1 MTQVI
6 FISFIIIAVPF
17 SLWVIL
23 LIRFKRGK
31 TRADR
36 YWNQSQDWKLKP
48 NNLGTTKTL
57 EILPLID
64 WYTNKSSLMVEAG
77 VSYLVKTDE
86 TAILFDL
93 GYNSEQRDPSPLL
106 NNMRELEIELDDFD
120 TIFISHNHPDHV
132 GGTKY
137 MRRKSFSLTSHQI
150 ELKGKKVYTPV
161 PMSYPNLKPICIE
174 KPTQIAK
181 GIASIGTIPNQLFFL
196 GWTMEQSL
204 ACHVEGKGIVLLVG
218 CGHQTLPR
226 IIQRAEKVFEVPL
239 FGLVGGL
246 HYPVSSGRDKVMGI
260 EIEKFVGTGKLPW
273 RPITMDEV
281 EENIQFLKSR
291 NPKVV
296 ALSAHDSCDASLAA
310 FRDTCGAAY
319 REIRVGERIII

>member
-1 MTQVI
+1 MIQLLFI
-6 FISFIIIAVPF
+6 FCSIIAILF
-17 SLWVIL
+17 SLLVVL
-23 LIRFKRGK
+23 RIRFKRGK

-36 YWNQSQDWKLKP
+36 YWHQSRNWKL
-48 NNLGTTKTL
+48 NHLGTTTTL

-64 WYTNKSSLMVEAG
+64 WYTNNKNLMVEAG

-93 GYNSEQRDPSPLL
+93 GYNREQRDPSPLL
-106 NNMRELEIELDDFD
+106 NNMKELGLEIDDFD

-132 GGTKY
+132 GGMKY
-137 MRRKSFSLTSHQI
+137 MRRKSFSLTSRQI
-150 ELKGKKVYTPV
+150 ELKGKKVYTPI
-161 PMSYPNLKPICIE
+161 PMSYPNLRPVCIE
-174 KPTQIAK
+174 KPTRIAK
-181 GIASIGTIPNQLFFL
+181 GVASIGTIPNQLFFL

-204 ACHVEGKGIVLLVG
+204 ACNVDGKGIVLVVG

-226 IIQRAEKVFEVPL
+226 IIQRTEQVFRLPL

-246 HYPVSSGRDKVMGI
+246 HYPVSAGRDTMMGI
-260 EIEKFVGTGKLPW
+260 GIEKFVGTGKLPW

-281 EENIQFLKSR
+281 LKDIQFLKAR

-296 ALSAHDSCDASLAA
+296 AISAHDSCDASLAA
-310 FRDTCGAAY
+310 FRDSFGGAY
-319 REIRVGERIII
+319 RELRVGESIII